1 MGVSIKQIAEIAG
14 VSRGTVDRALNDR
27 PGIKPEVKQH
37 VLEIA
42 DQLGYRSNRA
52 GKLLG
57 LHKAPLTIGI
67 QMPSDGND
75 FFDAILEG
83 QRKAGEE
90 LADFGLKLHWRTMKG
105 FSPEKQLQQIDELI
119 ELGAQA
125 LAIVPIDHAM
135 ISDKLAELDERKI
148 PVVTFNTDIGGAKR
162 LCYVGNDYLRSGS
175 TAAGLLGRLADG
187 RNWRILVL
195 TGSVS
200 MLGHNQR
207 IHGFHSTL
215 KEHYSNVKVIDI
227 FETEDDDVQAYNIT
241 REFFAPAAAAGGREQ
256 MLPADAVYLTAGGTA
271 GCCRAVIEAGLAGR
285 VKIISFDR
293 TPSMEQFLED
303 RVITASI
310 EQEPYIQGYLPIK
323 LLFDYL
329 LDNTRPPACSW
340 TRNEIVISENMNQ
353 SARFT
358 AW

>member
-42 DQLGYRSNRA
+42 DRLGYRSNRA

-57 LHKAPLTIGI
+57 LHKAPLSIGI
-67 QMPSDGND
+67 QMPSEGND
-75 FFDAILEG
+75 FFEAILEG
-83 QRKAGEE
+83 QKQAGQEM
-90 LADFGLKLHWRTMKG
+90 ADFGLNLHWRTMKG
-105 FSPEKQLQQIDELI
+105 FSPGKQLKQIDELI
-119 ELGAQA
+119 KLGVQA
-125 LAIVPIDHAM
+125 LAIVPIDHPM
-135 ISDKLAELDERKI
+135 ISEKLAELAERNIK
-148 PVVTFNTDIGGAKR
+148 VVTFNTDIGGAKR

-215 KEHYSNVKVIDI
+215 KEHYSNVKVID
-227 FETEDDDVQAYNIT
+227 
-241 REFFAPAAAAGGREQ
+241 
-256 MLPADAVYLTAGGTA
+256 
-271 GCCRAVIEAGLAGR
+271 
-285 VKIISFDR
+285 
-293 TPSMEQFLED
+293 
-303 RVITASI
+303 
-310 EQEPYIQGYLPIK
+310 
-323 LLFDYL
+323 
-329 LDNTRPPACSW
+329 
-340 TRNEIVISENMNQ
+340 
-353 SARFT
+353 
-358 AW
+358 